1 MVKAI
6 RIHEFGE
13 ADVLKWE
20 DIEVGDPG
28 PGHLRLRH
36 TAIGFNFLDIMVRK
50 GLYPVLPELPSVLGT
65 EAAGVVE
72 AVGAGVDEF
81 SVGQRVAYA
90 STFPGS
96 YAEARLIP
104 VEQVVALPD
113 DVSDESAAASMLK
126 GMTAEYLIHRTYAAQ
141 AGETAMVHAAAGGV
155 GLFLCQWLG
164 SKGVNVIGTVGSDAK
179 KETILAHGAK
189 HAVNYKTEN
198 FTEIV
203 REATGGRGVDVV
215 YDSVGKDHWQGSIDA
230 IRPLGYMINFGNASG
245 PLPPI
250 DSVELNVKG
259 SLFFTKASMRFYQLT
274 RQELDDSAATLFG
287 ALAAGDIKPNI
298 GQTYKLE
305 DAAQAQIDVWEGKTT
320 GSTVLTVS
328 PI

>member
-20 DIEVGDPG
+20 DIDVGDPG
-28 PGHLRLRH
+28 PGQLRLRH

-50 GLYPVLPELPSVLGT
+50 GLYPLLPELPSVLGT

-72 AVGAGVDEF
+72 AVGEGVDGF

-113 DVSDESAAASMLK
+113 DVSDEAAAASMLK

-179 KETILAHGAK
+179 KETILAHGTK

-198 FTEIV
+198 FTEIA

-230 IRPLGYMINFGNASG
+230 IRPRGYMVNFGNASG

-287 ALAAGDIKPNI
+287 ALASGDIKPII
-298 GQTYKLE
+298 GQAYKLE
-305 DAAQAQIDVWEGKTT
+305 DAAQAQIDVWDGKTT
-320 GSTVLTVS
+320 GSTVLTV
-328 PI
+328 